1 MKIQLEKISPTT
13 GSSFRWLINPVL
25 NDFFFWHF
33 HPEYELVFIEAEEG
47 TRHVGEHLSRY
58 FGGDLVLIG
67 PYIPHLNFDYGVK
80 SAYEK
85 TVLHLQVD
93 FLAPVLGHTPELQK
107 IAGLLEKS
115 KLGIAFGSKTRL
127 EWGAVFK
134 NIHILP
140 HFAQFTAVLQLLDA
154 LAQAQDATF
163 LHRVPP
169 QNKFNKKEQDRL
181 GKLYEFIDQHFQR
194 RISLEEVA
202 GLCNLST
209 GAFCRYFKKMTK
221 LSFTEFLNHYRINE
235 AKRLLLAGNNVSE
248 ACFACGFESLSYFNR
263 SFKKI
268 TGQNP
273 MAFRKGFEEQI

>member
-1 MKIQLEKISPTT
+1 MKIQLEKITPAT
-13 GSSFRWLINPVL
+13 GSSFRWLINPKL

-47 TRHVGEHLSRY
+47 TRHVGEHFSRY
-58 FGGDLVLIG
+58 FGSDLVLIG

-85 TVLHLQVD
+85 TVLHLQTG
-93 FLAPVLGHTPELQK
+93 FLSPILGHTPELQA

-115 KLGIAFGSKTRL
+115 KLGIAFGEKTRQQ
-127 EWGAVFK
+127 WGDFFK
-134 NIHILP
+134 TIHQMP
-140 HFAQFTAVLQLLDA
+140 HFAQFTAVLQLLNA
-154 LAQAQDATF
+154 LAGAQDQTY
-163 LHRVPP
+163 LHRMAPK
-169 QNKFNKKEQDRL
+169 NKFNKKEQDRL
-181 GKLYEFIDQHFQR
+181 SELYNFIDEHYQR
-194 RISLEEVA
+194 KISLKEVA
-202 GLCNLST
+202 DLCNLSS
-209 GAFCRYFKKMTK
+209 GAFCRYFRKMTK
-221 LSFTEFLNHYRINE
+221 LSFTEFLNYYRINE

-273 MAFRKGFEEQI
+273 MAFRKGFEELN